1 ILKIPVINVFVK
13 NLLLARFAEN
23 LSTLI
28 SAGIQITEALDV
40 VSSLIGNN
48 LYKRAIL
55 ETKDKIIKGESLS
68 YVLSNYPNI
77 ISPLFVQ
84 MVSVGEK
91 TGKLDLAL
99 SNIVRFYKQE
109 AETFINSLSSIIEPV
124 LMIGLAVMVGFLVAS
139 VILPI
144 YQITTTI
151 AQ

>member
-1 ILKIPVINVFVK
+1 LK
-13 NLLLARFAEN
+13 NLYNRALLEN
-23 LSTLI
+23 
-28 SAGIQITEALDV
+28 
-40 VSSLIGNN
+40 
-48 LYKRAIL
+48 
-55 ETKDKIIKGESLS
+55 KDRLIKGESLS
-68 YVLSNYPNI
+68 NVLSTYPNI

-91 TGKLDLAL
+91 TGKLDFAL
-99 SNIVRFYKQE
+99 SNIVKFYKQE

-151 AQ
+151 SQ